1 MTNISITNS
10 KNNVGA
16 YINDINLKNLD
27 QNKVE
32 EIKTALNQFGVIF
45 IKKQNYVN

>member
-1 MTNISITNS
+1 MTNISLTNS

-27 QNKVE
+27 QDKAFL
-32 EIKTALNQFGVIF
+32 ISSALS
-45 IKKQNYVN
+45 